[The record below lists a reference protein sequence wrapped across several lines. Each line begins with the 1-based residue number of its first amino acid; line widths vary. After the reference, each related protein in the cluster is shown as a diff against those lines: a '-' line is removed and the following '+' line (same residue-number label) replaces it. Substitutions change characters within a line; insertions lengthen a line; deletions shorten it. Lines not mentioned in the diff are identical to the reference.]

1 MRPPPPKSTPD
12 SLFPYTT
19 LFRALVV
26 DHEAP
31 RHLFITYAAALEGF
45 ATRHRAD
52 GADGRGCR
60 ALRRAVAVE
69 IRANGRIEQVAAK
82 AVRGKAIAVR
92 TGQQRPGADAL
103 PVIVL
108 PQAGGQLQPVGDFEI
123 GLAEQA
129 IGFDLQIVE
138 IGKASSRERVGQYM

>member
-82 AVRGKAIAVR
+82 AVRGKDIAVR

-103 PVIVL
+103 PVIVV
-108 PQAGGQLQPVGDFEI
+108 PQADRKSTRLN
-123 GLAEQA
+123 
-129 IGFDLQIVE
+129 
-138 IGKASSRERVGQYM
+138 SSH

>member
-1 MRPPPPKSTPD
+1 MD
-12 SLFPYTT
+12 LFGLEGFGYGEDR
-19 LFRALVV
+19 LHRRVDASIFVAARGRVIDEIVVGDLVV

-82 AVRGKAIAVR
+82 AVRGKALAVR
-92 TGQQRPGADAL
+92 TGPQRPAAD
-103 PVIVL
+103 
-108 PQAGGQLQPVGDFEI
+108 EI
-123 GLAEQA
+123 GR
-129 IGFDLQIVE
+129 
-138 IGKASSRERVGQYM
+138 ASWRERGSQD

>member
-1 MRPPPPKSTPD
+1 MRIGAWSSD
-12 SLFPYTT
+12 VCSSDL
-19 LFRALVV
+19 
-26 DHEAP
+26 

-45 ATRHRAD
+45 ATRHRAG

-82 AVRGKAIAVR
+82 AVRGKDIAVR

-103 PVIVL
+103 PVIVV

-129 IGFDLQIVE
+129 IGFDLQDR
-138 IGKASSRERVGQYM
+138 KSKRLNSS